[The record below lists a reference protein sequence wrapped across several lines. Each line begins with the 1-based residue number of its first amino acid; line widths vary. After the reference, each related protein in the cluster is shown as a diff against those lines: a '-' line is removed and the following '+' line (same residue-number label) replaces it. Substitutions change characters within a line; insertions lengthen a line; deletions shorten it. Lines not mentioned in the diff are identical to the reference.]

1 MRSCLARRAAAAERS
16 SSSSLQVLIVGLV
29 LVPLVVGAAVAP
41 AAAAEPAKQAA
52 AAPATSAAP
61 AAPASPGAPAMD
73 DKAKADMEAY
83 MKLAQPGEHHKRL
96 DNFAGKWKVAGK
108 TFMEPGKPPTE
119 FTGTVESSWL
129 LGGRYLQ
136 SVHKS
141 SFFGMPFEGRA
152 IDGYDNATH
161 EYFSTWID
169 TMGTGVMVFRG
180 TCEDPC
186 KVLTETAEGFDPVA
200 GKVMK
205 SKEVTTY
212 VDPDTYRFEM
222 YMVGSAPDGKDV
234 KVMELVGK
242 RDK

>member
-1 MRSCLARRAAAAERS
+1 MRSCLARLAAARS
-16 SSSSLQVLIVGLV
+16 SLALLLV
-29 LVPLVVGAAVAP
+29 LMAVIGTFALLAP
-41 AAAAEPAKQAA
+41 AAALAAADPAKQAA
-52 AAPATSAAP
+52 AAAP
-61 AAPASPGAPAMD
+61 ADAQA
-73 DKAKADMEAY
+73 KAKADAAMEVY

-108 TFMEPGKPPTE
+108 AWMDPNQPATE
-119 FTGTVESSWL
+119 FTGTVDASWL

-136 SVHKS
+136 SVHKG
-141 SFFGMPFEGRA
+141 SFSGMPFEGRA

-169 TMGTGVMVFRG
+169 NMGTGVMVFRG
-180 TCEDPC
+180 SCEDPC
-186 KVLTETAEGFDPVA
+186 KVLTTTAESFDSMA
-200 GKVMK
+200 GKVIK

-222 YMVGSAPDGKDV
+222 YIVGATPDSKDV
-234 KVMELVGK
+234 KVMELVSK

>member
-1 MRSCLARRAAAAERS
+1 MRSCLARLTAART
-16 SSSSLQVLIVGLV
+16 LTTLPVLMLALMALLALNTAIST
-29 LVPLVVGAAVAP
+29 
-41 AAAAEPAKQAA
+41 AAAEPPKQGGAA
-52 AAPATSAAP
+52 AAPTDAQAK
-61 AAPASPGAPAMD
+61 M
-73 DKAKADMEAY
+73 KADMETY

-96 DNFAGKWKVAGK
+96 DSFAGKWKVTGK
-108 TFMEPGKPPTE
+108 SWMDPGQPATE
-119 FTGTVESSWL
+119 FTGTMESSWL
-129 LGGRYLQ
+129 LGGRYLL

-141 SFFGMPFEGRA
+141 VFFGMPFEGRA
-152 IDGYDNATH
+152 LDGYDNATH

-180 TCEDPC
+180 TCDDPC
-186 KVLTETAEGFDPVA
+186 KVLTETGEGFDPVA

-205 SKEVTTY
+205 SKEVTTF

-222 YMVGSAPDGKDV
+222 YMVGAAADGKDV